1 MTIADANNK
10 IADKVVGGYK
20 AVENAVTG
28 GYKKVEDKFV
38 DKFLR
43 HEGETVEEAKTRINC
58 EQAERKEKQ
67 AAEAKG
73 RVENIAKVAGTK
85 TTAEIQAEI
94 KAKHNL

>member
-1 MTIADANNK
+1 MTIADANDK
-10 IADKVVGGYK
+10 SAEKVVGGYK

-43 HEGETVEEAKTRINC
+43 KDGETVEDAKVRIER
-58 EQAERKEKQ
+58 EQAELKEKQ
-67 AAEAKG
+67 EAETKARAEK
-73 RVENIAKVAGTK
+73 IAQMSGAK
-85 TTAEIQAEI
+85 TTEQIQAEI